1 MFLKRLVSAL
11 LRLVITAVGLAF
23 GLVVVLMGLALT
35 LGLLAWGALRGRKPQ
50 GVHFRMHRAGQPFG
64 EMRREAPRGDVVD
77 IEAREV
83 PDAPQRLTQDRA

>member
-11 LRLVITAVGLAF
+11 LRLVIVTAGVAF
-23 GLVVVLMGLALT
+23 GLLVVLMGLVLT
-35 LGLLAWGALRGRKPQ
+35 LGLVVWGALRGRKPQ
-50 GVHFRMHRAGQPFG
+50 GVDFRMHRGGSPFG
-64 EMRREAPRGDVVD
+64 AMRPAPRGDVVD